1 MPHTHAPRDSEEAL
15 RLAIEFRGL
24 LFLKNEKR
32 ISFRIGSPAVL
43 DDADADRV
51 FFERITAVVE
61 PAGERFEVGDGEGEG
76 RSGRGVF
83 KITGRA
89 FFEGQGQ
96 FLRQMEDHGERAVE
110 DRFAELEEVA
120 VEDSARIKIVYLEDQ
135 AETSCIHR

>member
-1 MPHTHAPRDSEEAL
+1 MPHIYAPRDSEEAL

-76 RSGRGVF
+76 RSG
-83 KITGRA
+83 
-89 FFEGQGQ
+89 
-96 FLRQMEDHGERAVE
+96 
-110 DRFAELEEVA
+110 
-120 VEDSARIKIVYLEDQ
+120 
-135 AETSCIHR
+135 

>member
-76 RSGRGVF
+76 RSGRVRANSSVRW
-83 KITGRA
+83 KTTANVLSRTGSPSWR
-89 FFEGQGQ
+89 
-96 FLRQMEDHGERAVE
+96 RSR
-110 DRFAELEEVA
+110 
-120 VEDSARIKIVYLEDQ
+120 
-135 AETSCIHR
+135 